1 METIKG
7 IGIMT
12 KYHDWSGRRRGRNL
26 KTVFIL
32 NILAALLFC
41 LSVNLFPQDTG
52 AKYMKNYY
60 SREYIWHPQNWS
72 ILQDKRGCIYVG
84 NQGAL
89 LEFDGV
95 SWRRIVITNWTVRSL
110 AMDDPSGTIYI
121 GGRNELGFLALDADG
136 KGTLEYKSL
145 RGQVEKDLP
154 DFGEV
159 WRTHAL
165 KENIYFRTENYL
177 FRFQSG
183 KLKTISK
190 TDGDHRFKNSFDCGG
205 KLYINKNDVGLLQL
219 KGETLELVPGGEI
232 FANQDVLMMAPYP
245 EGKILIGALPSGL
258 YLYSESGG
266 FTTFE
271 TDAGKYLEDKELTY
285 GIRLRR
291 GDYALATKFG
301 GLVIMNPQGRVKR
314 FYTKVHGLQED
325 LIRFVYE
332 DSQYNLWLALEK
344 GIAKIEHAS
353 PFTLYDEHSG
363 LTGLILA
370 AAAHGPAEE
379 IYAGTQVGIFYLDGN
394 GEFHPIPGMT
404 KECSYLLSIGDC
416 LLAATQNGVF
426 RVEKEKLPQI
436 TRTPSYILY
445 ASPSD
450 EKRIWVGTNMGLT
463 SLYSSGTAAASPQW
477 KPGPSIEI
485 PNKQIRSVVEDRDG
499 NLWLGTLTK
508 GAFKVVFPRVG
519 AFNNPALIRYNAPI
533 ELDPNGIHVFFAAG
547 HVMFATT
554 NGIFRFDETTGKL
567 IPDLTFGKDYAGGEG
582 GKGVFRIVEDTDK
595 HIWFHSQYQNIEAIP
610 QVDGTFSFNTTAF
623 LRMPFA
629 QVNMIYPDPKA
640 DAVWFAGNEGL
651 FRFDKTIKKEYF
663 REFQTLIR
671 GVMVNGELFY
681 DGYLSQTRRDSAA
694 AIPAAVFKPKD
705 RNISIQFAAPF
716 YEEET
721 ATLYRTF
728 LQGYDRQ
735 WSEPAAETR
744 KDYNNLD
751 PGPYIFRVQAEN
763 VYGDKGREAL
773 FRFEILRPWYKTW
786 WAFLSYALLFS
797 MVTYLTVK
805 WRHSIT
811 LEKEKQKLEQ
821 IVARRTSEINQK
833 NRQLEQQTEQLR
845 EQSEKLTEMDKVKTR
860 FFANISHEFRTPLT
874 LIMGPLEE
882 MMAGLGTRESE
893 TGQKRKL
900 GLMLRNSQ
908 RLLNLIN
915 QLLELSK
922 IESGKMILEAS
933 LQNIIP
939 FLNGI
944 VASFEPVT
952 VKQQLE
958 LSLEF
963 EEEEII
969 VNIDAGKM
977 EDVIFNLLSNAVKFT
992 PAGGKI
998 TVAVKRAAP
1007 GAEFP
1012 SGSATLSVRD
1022 TGPGISREQLGRIFD
1037 RFYQADSTYEHHRK
1051 GSGIGLTIARELV
1064 ELHNGRID
1072 VHSLEGKGAEFII
1085 HLPLGEQTGQ
1095 LVQTPGGAAGPAIA
1109 EKIKMMEIQEESQ
1122 DAGENFPQEP
1132 CDSEAPGKNII
1143 LVVEDSADTRTY
1155 IRSSL
1160 EPTYLVVEARDGKEG
1175 IQKARE
1181 VIPDLI
1187 VSDIM
1192 MPETDG
1198 FELCRALKNR
1208 IDTSH
1213 IPIILLT
1220 AKAGEEDVLEGLET
1234 GADDYITKPFNTKI
1248 LCARIK
1254 NLIELRRHLQQ
1265 VLDRDMMG
1273 RPVKI
1278 PVSKI
1283 DKEFI
1288 ARLKEVIK
1296 KNIADPDFNIEQLCE
1311 KMAMSQ
1317 PTLYRKIQALSGES
1331 PTDFIRS
1338 YRLKRGARLLEEKF
1352 GSVLEV
1358 AFEVGFSSAAYF
1370 TKCFKKKYN
1379 CLPSQYHQES
1389 KV

>member
-12 KYHDWSGRRRGRNL
+12 KYHNWSGRRRGRNL

-32 NILAALLFC
+32 NLLAGFLFC
-41 LSVNLFPQDTG
+41 LSLNIFPQDTG
-52 AKYMKNYY
+52 AKYMKNY
-60 SREYIWHPQNWS
+60 SAREYKWNPQNWS
-72 ILQDKRGCIYVG
+72 IVQDKRGCIYVG

-95 SWRRIVITNWTVRSL
+95 SWRTITIPNLTVRSL
-110 AMDDPSGTIYI
+110 AVDDSTGAIYI
-121 GGRNELGFLALDADG
+121 GGKNELGFLALDADG

-145 RGQVEKDLP
+145 LGQLEKDFQNF
-154 DFGEV
+154 DEV
-159 WRTHAL
+159 MRIHVLEDGIYYRT
-165 KENIYFRTENYL
+165 YYYL
-177 FRFQSG
+177 FRLQSG
-183 KLKTISK
+183 AIKVIAG
-190 TDGDHRFKNSFDCGG
+190 TDGNHRFRHSFDCGG
-205 KLYINKNDVGLLQL
+205 KLFIIKNNVGLMQL
-219 KGETLELVPGGEI
+219 KGDTLALIPGGEI
-232 FANQDVLMMAPYP
+232 FADKKVFMLAPYP
-245 EGKILIGALPSGL
+245 EGKMLIGTESFGL
-258 YLYSESGG
+258 YLYDETMSFKPFESE
-266 FTTFE
+266 
-271 TDAGKYLEDKELTY
+271 AGDYLKRTSLAH
-285 GIRLRR
+285 GIRLRC

-301 GLVIMNPQGRVKR
+301 GLIIMNPQGRVKR
-314 FYTKVHGLQED
+314 YYNRTHGLQED
-325 LIRFVYE
+325 LLKFVYE
-332 DSQYNLWLALEK
+332 DTQGNLWLAQEK

-353 PFTLYDEHSG
+353 PFTLYDDRSG
-363 LTGLILA
+363 LARMVLA
-370 AAAHGPAEE
+370 VAVNEPGGKV
-379 IYAGTQVGIFYLDGN
+379 YAGTTDGIFYLDGA
-394 GEFHPIPGMT
+394 GQFHPIPGINQ
-404 KECSYLLSIGDC
+404 ECRYFLSTGDC
-416 LLAATQNGVF
+416 LLAATKNGVF
-426 RVEKEKLPQI
+426 SVDKEKPLQI
-436 TRTPSYILY
+436 TRDPSFILY
-445 ASPSD
+445 VSPND
-450 EKRIWVGTNMGLT
+450 EKRIWIGTNRGLA
-463 SLYSSGTAAASPQW
+463 SLYRSGTAAASPQW
-477 KPGPSIEI
+477 KPEPSFETIDREI
-485 PNKQIRSVVEDRDG
+485 HSIAEDREG
-499 NLWLGTLTK
+499 NLWLGTLTE
-508 GAFKVVFPRVG
+508 GALKVVFPG
-519 AFNNPALIRYNAPI
+519 GSTLNNPVVTKYDAPG
-533 ELDPNGIHVFFAAG
+533 ELNLEEIHVFFAAG
-547 HVMFATT
+547 HVMFATI
-554 NGIFRFDETTGKL
+554 NGIYRFEEKTDKL
-567 IPDLTFGKDYAGGEG
+567 ISDLTFGEEYAGGG
-582 GKGVFRIVEDTDK
+582 GKGVFRIVEDADK
-595 HIWFHSQYQNIEAIP
+595 HIWLHSKYRNIEAIP
-610 QVDGTFSFNTTAF
+610 QADGTFLFNDRPF
-623 LRMPFA
+623 LRIPSA

-640 DAVWFAGNEGL
+640 DAVWFAGNDGL
-651 FRFDKTIKKEYF
+651 IRYDETVKKEYL
-663 REFQTLIR
+663 REFHTLIR
-671 GVMVNGELFY
+671 SVMVNGELFF
-681 DGYLSQTRRDSAA
+681 DGYLSQTHQDRAA
-694 AIPAAVFKPKD
+694 APPAAVFKFKN
-705 RNISIQFAAPF
+705 RNFSIQFAAPF
-716 YEEET
+716 YEDEKM
-721 ATLYRTF
+721 TLYRTF
-728 LQGYDRQ
+728 LEEYDRQ
-735 WSEPAAETR
+735 WSEPTADTR
-744 KDYNNLD
+744 KDYTNLD

-763 VYGDKGREAL
+763 VYRDKGREAL
-773 FRFEILRPWYKTW
+773 FRFKILPPLYKTW
-786 WAFLSYALLFS
+786 WAYLFYAGLAF
-797 MVTYLTVK
+797 MAMFYIIK
-805 WRHSIT
+805 WRSGK
-811 LEKEKQKLEQ
+811 LKREKERLEQ
-821 IVARRTSEINQK
+821 VVEDRTREINRK
-833 NRQLEQQTEQLR
+833 NRQLEQQTGQLK

-882 MMAGLGTRESE
+882 MMAGLETRENE
-893 TGQKRKL
+893 TRQKQKL

-939 FLNGI
+939 FLKGI
-944 VASFEPVT
+944 VESFEPVT
-952 VKQQLE
+952 VKQQLV

-963 EEEEII
+963 AEEEII

-998 TVAVKRAAP
+998 TVAVKRAEP

-1012 SGSATLSVRD
+1012 SGSVALSVRD
-1022 TGPGISREQLGRIFD
+1022 TGPGISREQLGHIFD

-1072 VHSLEGKGAEFII
+1072 VHSIEGKGSEFII
-1085 HLPLGEQTGQ
+1085 HLPLGAQTGQ
-1095 LVQTPGGAAGPAIA
+1095 LVQTPGSAAGSAIT
-1109 EKIKMMEIQEESQ
+1109 EKIKMMEIQEESEN
-1122 DAGENFPQEP
+1122 AGEVSPQEP
-1132 CDSEAPGKNII
+1132 CHSEDPGKNII
-1143 LVVEDSADTRTY
+1143 LVVEDSADTRAY

-1160 EPTYLVVEARDGKEG
+1160 EPTYHVVEAKDGKEG
-1175 IQKARE
+1175 IQRAQE

-1198 FELCRALKNR
+1198 FELCRVLKNR

-1234 GADDYITKPFNTKI
+1234 GADDYVTKPFSTRI
-1248 LCARIK
+1248 LSARIK

-1265 VLDRDMMG
+1265 VLDRDMMQH
-1273 RPVKI
+1273 PVKI

-1296 KNIADPDFNIEQLCE
+1296 KNISDPDFNIEQLCE